1 MKIPMDWLT
10 GDPDRSRRY
19 FEIRPIMGDGG
30 ARLASARSL
39 YKKVSR
45 MRDTQLRREYG
56 RVWK

>member
-1 MKIPMDWLT
+1 MDWLT

-19 FEIRPIMGDGG
+19 FEVRPITKDGG

-39 YKKVSR
+39 YKKVSG

-56 RVWK
+56 RMWK